1 MKMTKLLA
9 IILSVVMIAGM
20 IVLPTTASV
29 TSLSGEGT
37 EASPYLIGT
46 ADELAFMRDKV
57 NAGDA
62 AYVSA
67 YYKLTANI
75 DLNDVTNYAN
85 WATQAPSNNWTAIG
99 TGNVFKGNFDGN
111 NKTIQ
116 GLYLAYE
123 ASSTAVVPA
132 GLFGDAT
139 NATIKNLTLQ
149 NTYISVTA
157 SAKSLYLGA
166 IVGRLNGGTIEN
178 CSVYGKIIV
187 NGTAATADGGIG
199 GIIGRAQT
207 SAVTVTNCANH
218 ASINVSV
225 GGTAMRLAGIVGVS
239 VAPLITI
246 TGTYNTANLIGNVG
260 VTSLGGLAGLID
272 KFEMGNCYNS
282 GNISAVSSGSLAG
295 VAGIAANIRS
305 GKGACTIDNTFQLGT
320 ITVEGNLNSS
330 NVGDYIAGGG
340 VGSVTKTNC
349 DVLVM
354 QTGAKIREVYGSFV
368 KGGEKVAEGQG
379 IMFGASFYATPFI
392 NAQEGTIKDY
402 TVGITITYKNA
413 ESETVTLNV
422 PAVETLTY
430 NETTKT
436 IDFTGYLIGI
446 DLANLGTEFTATA
459 YVKKGET
466 VIYTTTGI
474 TRSVTS
480 VAENMGGSLDANGNY
495 VAASN

>member
-9 IILSVVMIAGM
+9 IILSVVLIAGM
-20 IVLPTTASV
+20 IVLPATASV
-29 TSLSGEGT
+29 TSLSGKGT

-85 WATQAPSNNWTAIG
+85 WATQAPANNWTAIG
-99 TGNVFKGNFDGN
+99 IGNVFKGNFDGN
-111 NKTIQ
+111 NKTIK
-116 GLYLAYE
+116 GLYLAY
-123 ASSTAVVPA
+123 TATTTVVPV

-139 NATIKNLTLQ
+139 GATIKNLTLE
-149 NTYISVTA
+149 NLYISVTA
-157 SAKSLYLGA
+157 STKSLYMGG
-166 IVGRLNGGTIEN
+166 IVGRLSGGTVEN
-178 CSVYGKIIV
+178 CKVYGKIV
-187 NGTAATADGGIG
+187 ANGTVTTTDGGIG

-225 GGTAMRLAGIVGVS
+225 GGTAMRVGGIVGVS
-239 VAPLITI
+239 VASISITD
-246 TGTYNTANLIGNVG
+246 TYNTANLTGNAG
-260 VTSLGGLAGLID
+260 VTSLGGIVGYSRNLT
-272 KFEMGNCYNS
+272 MRNCYNS
-282 GNISAVSSGSLAG
+282 GNISAVSSSSLAG
-295 VAGIAANIRS
+295 VAGIVGNFNATYS
-305 GKGACTIDNTFQLGT
+305 GTIENTFLLGT
-320 ITVEGNLNSS
+320 VTVEGNLNAS
-330 NVGDYIAGGG
+330 NVKPYIAGNGA
-340 VGSVTKTNC
+340 GSVTKTNC
-349 DVLVM
+349 DALVM

-392 NAQEGTIKDY
+392 NAQAGTIKDY

>member
-9 IILSVVMIAGM
+9 IVLSVVMIAGM
-20 IVLPTTASV
+20 IVLPATASV

-37 EASPYLIGT
+37 EALPYLIGT

-67 YYKLTANI
+67 YYQLTANI

-85 WATQAPSNNWTAIG
+85 WATQAPANNWTAIG
-99 TGNVFKGNFDGN
+99 IGNVFKGNFDGN
-111 NKTIQ
+111 NKTIK
-116 GLYLAYE
+116 GLYLAYT
-123 ASSTAVVPA
+123 ASDTVVPL

-139 NATIKNLTLQ
+139 GATIKNLTLE
-149 NTYISVTA
+149 NLYISVTA
-157 SAKSLYLGA
+157 STKSLYMGG
-166 IVGRLNGGTIEN
+166 IVGRLSGGT
-178 CSVYGKIIV
+178 VYGKIIV
-187 NGTAATADGGIG
+187 NGTATTKDGGIG
-199 GIIGRAQT
+199 GVIGRAQT

-218 ASINVSV
+218 ASIDVSV
-225 GGTAMRLAGIVGVS
+225 GGNAMRVGGIVGVS
-239 VAPLITI
+239 VVSISITD
-246 TGTYNTANLIGNVG
+246 TYNTANLTGNAG
-260 VTSLGGLAGLID
+260 VTSLGGIVGYSRNLTM
-272 KFEMGNCYNS
+272 KNCYNS
-282 GNISAVSSGSLAG
+282 GNISAVSSTSLAG
-295 VAGIAANIRS
+295 VAGIVGNFNANYS
-305 GKGACTIDNTFQLGT
+305 GTIENTFLLGT
-320 ITVEGNLNSS
+320 VTVEGDLNAS
-330 NVGDYIAGGG
+330 NVKPYIAGNGA
-340 VGSVTKTNC
+340 GSVTKNNC
-349 DVLVM
+349 DVLDM

-402 TVGITITYKNA
+402 TVGIKITYKNA
-413 ESETVTLNV
+413 QDETVTLDV

-459 YVKKGET
+459 YVKKGDT
-466 VIYTTTGI
+466 VIYTTAGI
-474 TRSVTS
+474 TRSVAS
-480 VAENMGGSLDANGNY
+480 VAENMGGSLDANGNF